1 MGRRCMC
8 LFEYESDKCS
18 LSKTLSRLASLSL
31 HASERRVL
39 LSAGFDGSMVLQLG
53 FSFRPSQFHYT
64 KALATAMMG
73 KQIKVQAQQ

>member
-8 LFEYESDKCS
+8 LFEYESDNA
-18 LSKTLSRLASLSL
+18 LSKTLSCLASLSL

-53 FSFRPSQFHYT
+53 FPFRPSQFHYT

-73 KQIKVQAQQ
+73 KQIKVRAQQ